1 MSVEPAS
8 RPTRPSGMDTQ
19 RITLAVLTVL
29 PLAAACGTERAD
41 GGSVSA
47 ERSVTGVHWSVDSV
61 TVDGTTHRAPTGANM
76 TIEDGKAAG
85 NYGCNHFTA
94 KVAFEDGALRLS
106 DTTTTEMACEE
117 RPMAFETTLARTL
130 ASSALKTDVTGD
142 RLTLTTD
149 GGDRVRLTEEKDAPL
164 HGTRWDITSPAPT
177 GEAHLSFDEKT
188 GKVTGSLG
196 CNKVTATATVRDGHI
211 TLGAPATTRMVCDT
225 SLMKTEKALLGL
237 FDSTVRYELDHRAL
251 TLTSENGKTTN
262 AVAAE

>member
-1 MSVEPAS
+1 M
-8 RPTRPSGMDTQ
+8 
-19 RITLAVLTVL
+19 TLAVLTVL
-29 PLAAACGTERAD
+29 PLAAACGTEQAD
-41 GGSVSA
+41 GGSVAA
-47 ERSVTGVHWSVDSV
+47 ERSVTGIHWSVDSV
-61 TVDGTTHRAPTGANM
+61 TVDGTTHRAPAGANV

-85 NYGCNHFTA
+85 DYGCNHFNA

-117 RPMAFETTLARTL
+117 RPMAFERTLARTL
-130 ASSALKTDVTGD
+130 TAGALKTDVTD
-142 RLTLTTD
+142 HRLTLTTD
-149 GGDRVRLTEEKDAPL
+149 DGDTVRLTEEPDAPL
-164 HGTRWDITSPAPT
+164 YGTKWDITSPSPT
-177 GEAHLSFDEKT
+177 GEAHLVFDQRT

-225 SLMKTEKALLGL
+225 SLMKTEKTLLGL
-237 FDSTVRYELDHRAL
+237 FDGTVKYALDHRAL